1 MPRRKSGPSSRRGQR
16 IIARPLEHPAEEG
29 EPWIF
34 GWGAHLSRRER
45 DSLMRRAV
53 AAGAGLVAA
62 LIVGI
67 LLYAYL
73 NEYVI
78 QARATVAR
86 VAGTNIRANEFA
98 TALGTELAHRV
109 FLTRQIQ
116 LVLPKLVSEEVDS
129 PANLSNGASRLLSQQ
144 EQQLQFLPSF
154 TLEQM
159 IENLIV
165 RQEAA
170 ARGYTYTDAE
180 RVEATTAYLN
190 EVSETEVRNQIVAL
204 IPPPPS
210 EILEVQPLTADDEI
224 RQSDILLMRAS
235 IAATATAA
243 LTPTPVPPTPTP
255 TPEPVTPT
263 PLVPT
268 PTPAQD
274 ARIEAYLAATG
285 MTREIFE
292 QRVQDAWWRQ
302 RLEQETIAA
311 VPASSAQVRARH
323 ILVTTA
329 EDAALA
335 KERLDDG
342 EDFAELAAEMSL
354 DPGTKDTGGELG
366 WFPKGVM
373 TPTFEAAAFALEPGQ
388 ISDPIQSPFGFHIIE
403 VLEKAEDVPLEPNAL
418 EQLQLRAFGTFL
430 AERKGELGVERLL
443 TQEIATWA
451 QRHMPQIPELP

>member
-1 MPRRKSGPSSRRGQR
+1 MPRRKSGPSNRRGQR

-53 AAGAGLVAA
+53 MAGAGLVAA

-86 VAGTNIRANEFA
+86 VGDTTIRANEFS

-116 LVLPKLVSEEVDS
+116 EILPKLVNEGVDT

-180 RVEATTAYLN
+180 REEATAAYLSVIS
-190 EVSETEVRNQIVAL
+190 ESQVRSSIVSL
-204 IPPPPS
+204 IPPPPT
-210 EILEVQPLTADDEI
+210 EILEVQSLTGEDEI
-224 RQSDILLMRAS
+224 RQSDELLMRAS

-268 PTPAQD
+268 PTPALD
-274 ARIEAYLAATG
+274 ARIEAYLVATG
-285 MTREIFE
+285 MTREIFD

-302 RLEQETIAA
+302 KLESETIEA
-311 VPASSAQVRARH
+311 VPGSSAQVRARH
-323 ILVTTA
+323 ILLTNE

-335 KERLDDG
+335 KERLDAG
-342 EDFAELAAEMSL
+342 EDFGELAAEMSL
-354 DPGTKDTGGELG
+354 DPGTKDIGGDLG

-373 TPTFEAAAFALEPGQ
+373 TPTFQDAAFALEPGQ
-388 ISDPIQSPFGFHIIE
+388 ISDPVQSPFGFHIIE
-403 VLEKAEDVPLEPNAL
+403 VLEKADDVPLEPHAL
-418 EQLQLRAFGTFL
+418 TQLQLRAFSTFL
-430 AERKGELGVERLL
+430 ANRKGELNVERLL

-451 QRHMPQIPELP
+451 QRHMPTLPELQ

>member
-1 MPRRKSGPSSRRGQR
+1 MPRRKTGPSSRRGQR

-45 DSLMRRAV
+45 DTLMRRGV
-53 AAGAGLVAA
+53 MAGAGLVAA

-86 VAGTNIRANEFA
+86 VGDTTIRASDFS
-98 TALGTELAHRV
+98 TALGAELAHRV
-109 FLTRQIQ
+109 LLTRQVQQI
-116 LVLPKLVSEEVDS
+116 LPKLVSEEVDTA
-129 PANLSNGASRLLSQQ
+129 ANLSNGTSRLLAQQ

-159 IENLIV
+159 IEAIIV

-170 ARGYTYTDAE
+170 ERGYSYTDAE
-180 RVEATTAYLN
+180 REEATTAYLN
-190 EVSETEVRNQIVAL
+190 EVSETEVRNRIISL

-210 EILEVQPLTADDEI
+210 EILEVKSLTADDEI
-224 RQSDILLMRAS
+224 RQSDVLLMRAEL
-235 IAATATAA
+235 AK
-243 LTPTPVPPTPTP
+243 TPTPTPIPPTPTP
-255 TPEPVTPT
+255 TPVPVTPT

-268 PTPAQD
+268 PTPALD
-274 ARIEAYLAATG
+274 ARIEVYLAATG
-285 MTREIFE
+285 MTREAFD

-302 RLEQETIAA
+302 RLEDESVAA
-311 VPASSAQVRARH
+311 VPTSSAQVRARH
-323 ILVTTA
+323 ILVSNA

-335 KERLDDG
+335 KERLEAG
-342 EDFAELAAEMSL
+342 EDFVELAAEMSV
-354 DPGTKDTGGELG
+354 DPGTKDKGGELG

-373 TPTFEAAAFALEPGQ
+373 TPTFQEAAFALEPGQ
-388 ISDPIQSPFGFHIIE
+388 VSDPVQSPFGFHIIE
-403 VLEKAEDVPLEPNAL
+403 VLEKADDVPLEPNAL
-418 EQLQLRAFGTFL
+418 TQLKLRAFSTFL
-430 AERKGELGVERLL
+430 ANRKEALGVERLL

-451 QRHMPQIPELP
+451 QRHMPTLPEPQ